1 MLSVNGKHTHECH
14 SEQQRLCWSEMD
26 FSGKPLLFLCMSVS
40 HFRENKRRAHTA
52 NTHPGLMA
60 VVPFSGGRVSP
71 WGDYSFCCSCACV
84 NIRGLI
90 YTRGRCRKVNK
101 TWTRQTFFVSKSEKK
116 QEWMMRCWRS
126 SNSMWLLHSHTPYHW
141 LLGNRTAVSL
151 SLLISSS
158 NCIDVW
164 RRT

>member
-26 FSGKPLLFLCMSVS
+26 FSGKPLLFLCMPVS
-40 HFRENKRRAHTA
+40 HFKENKRRTHTA

-84 NIRGLI
+84 NPRGLI

-101 TWTRQTFFVSKSEKK
+101 TWTRQTFFFPSQKK
-116 QEWMMRCWRS
+116 NRNGWWDAEEALTPCDFSTAIRRIIGCWVTE
-126 SNSMWLLHSHTPYHW
+126 LLF
-141 LLGNRTAVSL
+141 LCL
-151 SLLISSS
+151 
-158 NCIDVW
+158 C
-164 RRT
+164 